1 MNISELITKLQEIR
15 NGQDSCL
22 DTNVRDV
29 TVNTNGW
36 RQVVVD
42 VGDDDLVRKL
52 EADIVELEEKIADL
66 KEEVNELETEVQA
79 GQSRKNKLSGIVDQ
93 LCDLMV

>member
-42 VGDDDLVRKL
+42 VGDNDLVRKL

-66 KEEVNELETEVQA
+66 NKEIDELEAEAQENQA
-79 GQSRKNKLSGIVDQ
+79 RRDKLSGIVDQ